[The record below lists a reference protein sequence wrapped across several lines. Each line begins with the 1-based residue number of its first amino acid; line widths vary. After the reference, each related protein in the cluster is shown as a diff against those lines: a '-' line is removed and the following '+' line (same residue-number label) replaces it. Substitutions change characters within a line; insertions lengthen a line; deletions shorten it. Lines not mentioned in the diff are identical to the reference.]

1 MVKRF
6 GNKNAKTNKWH
17 NIKIK
22 EEDNDEGDIEN
33 L

>member
-1 MVKRF
+1 MIKKF
-6 GNKNAKTNKWH
+6 GNKNSKTNKWH

-22 EEDNDEGDIEN
+22 EDCEDCETEN

>member
-1 MVKRF
+1 MVKKF
-6 GNKNAKTNKWH
+6 GNKNSKTNKWH

-22 EEDNDEGDIEN
+22 EEENDECDLET

>member
-1 MVKRF
+1 MIQKF
-6 GNKNAKTNKWH
+6 GNKNSKTNKWH

-22 EEDNDEGDIEN
+22 EEDIEDCDIEN